1 MAPVWAW
8 TTELIVN
15 GSFETNPGVG
25 ASSFTGWTQV
35 QQANSGG
42 AFYAHSGSL
51 TPVAH
56 FSVPTPPL
64 GSFAA
69 VTDQTGPGSRVIYQ
83 DVAIPVGSMTTLSLY
98 LMVYNQAN
106 SFSSPASLDFT
117 AVPNQQ
123 VRVDIMSISA
133 PAFDVGSGV
142 LHNVFLTQ
150 AGNALTQNYANL
162 SADLSAFAGQQVRL
176 RIASVDNL
184 GGMNVGIDN
193 VSIQSTVLTPPNA
206 PTIASTQAGP
216 GWVLFTLTPPANSG
230 GGHILGY
237 TVTCSAAGQITASGT
252 NTSTQVTVSGL
263 TAGVSYN
270 CTAMAINEAY
280 SGPSSSAS
288 TVVAKPKVGLT
299 PIIMLLLD

>member
-1 MAPVWAW
+1 
-8 TTELIVN
+8 
-15 GSFETNPGVG
+15 
-25 ASSFTGWTQV
+25 
-35 QQANSGG
+35 
-42 AFYAHSGSL
+42 
-51 TPVAH
+51 
-56 FSVPTPPL
+56 VPTPPL

-83 DVAIPVGSMTTLSLY
+83 DVAIPVGSLTTLSLY
-98 LMVYNQAN
+98 LKVYNQAN

-123 VRVDIMSISA
+123 VRVDIMSTSA
-133 PAFDVGSGV
+133 PAFDVVSGV
-142 LHNVFLTQ
+142 LHNVFRTQ

-193 VSIQSTVLTPPNA
+193 VSIQSTVLTPPSA
-206 PTIASTQAGP
+206 PSIASTQAGP

-237 TVTCSAAGQITASGT
+237 TVTCSASGQTTVSGT
-252 NTSTQVTVSGL
+252 NASTQVTVRDL
-263 TAGVSYN
+263 QAGVSYD
-270 CTAMAINEAY
+270 CTATVFNEAY
-280 SGPSSSAS
+280 TSTSSPAS
-288 TVVAKPKVGLT
+288 SVVAKPKVDLT
-299 PIIMLLLD
+299 PILMLLLD